1 MAASATISKNPRN
14 THPPKKMTR
23 ATSDPKSDAKKF
35 FMAVQ
40 ASRFPTLSQR
50 KDEEGGGKLADD
62 GPDGILGMVFPLP
75 VIHECWGE
83 PTTRRHE

>member
-1 MAASATISKNPRN
+1 
-14 THPPKKMTR
+14 MTR

-40 ASRFPTLSQR
+40 ASRFPNLSQR
-50 KDEEGGGKLADD
+50 KDEGGGGGKLADA

-75 VIHECWGE
+75 VIHEWWGE

>member
-1 MAASATISKNPRN
+1 
-14 THPPKKMTR
+14 
-23 ATSDPKSDAKKF
+23 
-35 FMAVQ
+35 MAVQ